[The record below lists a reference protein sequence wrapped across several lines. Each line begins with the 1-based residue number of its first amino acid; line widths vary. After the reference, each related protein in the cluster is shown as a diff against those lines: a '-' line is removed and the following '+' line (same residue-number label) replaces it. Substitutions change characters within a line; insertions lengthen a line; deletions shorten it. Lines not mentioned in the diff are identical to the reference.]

1 MFILCPSGLGI
12 SYLRPG
18 YVTIASSPLKGGG
31 KKKKKEKSGWVSET
45 HIIKRQEFS
54 VQWHNGEM
62 PCFSTASG
70 YWTTNKSHFNERN
83 LILSTKTW
91 KSRNIMSVQRKLTSS
106 WLCRGLPA
114 HPHIIIYRPH
124 MHLYHR
130 QLERNE
136 QQFHSQ
142 RESRTTGCTFLCDCY
157 SEQPPLIFH
166 SFILTKSLN
175 TSPLICLFHRE
186 TDRGRG
192 GSKWGVGVD
201 FQYYVKHLVSWS
213 KLEKGMKKKKPF
225 RKIVFHWNQCIK

>member
-1 MFILCPSGLGI
+1 MSLHLNVYTVSIWVRNFLFEAWLCHNCVI
-12 SYLRPG
+12 SLEGRR
-18 YVTIASSPLKGGG
+18 
-31 KKKKKEKSGWVSET
+31 KKKKEKSGWVSET

-83 LILSTKTW
+83 LILSTKIW

-130 QLERNE
+130 QLEGNE

-166 SFILTKSLN
+166 SFILTKAWTLLHWFAYS
-175 TSPLICLFHRE
+175 TERQTEGGEGVSEGWGLI
-186 TDRGRG
+186 
-192 GSKWGVGVD
+192 SNI
-201 FQYYVKHLVSWS
+201 
-213 KLEKGMKKKKPF
+213 M
-225 RKIVFHWNQCIK
+225 